1 MRDLAIAYGN
11 SRQAKK
17 WVNKTIKFED
27 LKERLRV
34 PIRTTES
41 AEEYAK
47 MNKAQKDA
55 VKDHGGFVGGHLKGG
70 RRKVDTVELR
80 SMIALDGD
88 RINRNFLESYET
100 LVSYASVLYTT
111 HSSTD
116 ENPRVRLIFPLTK
129 DITSE
134 EFVAVS
140 RYLAQALGID
150 YFDECSYQPNQLMY
164 LRQWLIRL
172 LENIHLLKFA
182 PVY

>member
-55 VKDHGGFVGGHLKGG
+55 
-70 RRKVDTVELR
+70 
-80 SMIALDGD
+80 
-88 RINRNFLESYET
+88 
-100 LVSYASVLYTT
+100 
-111 HSSTD
+111 
-116 ENPRVRLIFPLTK
+116 EN
-129 DITSE
+129 
-134 EFVAVS
+134 
-140 RYLAQALGID
+140 
-150 YFDECSYQPNQLMY
+150 
-164 LRQWLIRL
+164 
-172 LENIHLLKFA
+172 H
-182 PVY
+182 